1 MDSKK
6 ADTDSKKIDANLWIN
21 RFFFVNY
28 LLMLINVA
36 GFMLLNE
43 GSGIIAALFSVAVTI
58 AYALVYLIPAG
69 IIISVAKTLT
79 KLLRIWDKTY
89 ARIFIYSVSILT
101 LTLSHLVILV
111 DRTIFKMYGFHFNG
125 FVWNILTTKGGFE
138 SLGFDHGAY
147 WVATGATAGFIIAEI
162 LILIVCIKWNNFKVS
177 RTSKL
182 PHYLRISMPYIAG
195 LMFIAQ
201 GISFGF
207 SSYSGCSS
215 ILVRSYTVPF
225 YLPITFKS
233 VLRDLGF
240 KPSEKNVLTAKQ
252 NKNLALNYPLKE
264 IKQRPDS
271 TKYNIVWLVA
281 ESLRADMLNPEV
293 MPQTYKFAQKG
304 QWFLNHYSGGN
315 GTRKALFSMFYGLY
329 GNYWD
334 AFLNEQRSPVVMD
347 LLQNNGYQIDLY
359 TSARFTYPEFDK
371 TLFSK
376 IPKKQLHEQ
385 PTGVGWKSDREN
397 VAKMLKF
404 ISTRDKN
411 TPFMSF
417 LFFESPHARY
427 YFPPECAIRK
437 NYLKDFNYATADIAK
452 DIDLIHNRYINSC
465 YHLDTQLAR
474 IIDYLE
480 KEKLLDTT
488 IVIITGD
495 HGEEF
500 MEHGRWGHNSA
511 FVEQQVRTPMI
522 ICVPGM
528 KPKQYTKMTS
538 HLDISPTVMHL
549 LGVENPSEDFSLG
562 IDMLSDK
569 ERKYTIISDWDSLAY
584 RDDKY
589 KIVLPLKASA
599 LGNVITTANDE
610 KVEDSSIVYS
620 QEQKNLIQVLS
631 DSGKFTKKH

>member
-1 MDSKK
+1 MDSEK
-6 ADTDSKKIDANLWIN
+6 TNINLWVN

-28 LLMLINVA
+28 LLMLINV
-36 GFMLLNE
+36 FSFTTLTE
-43 GSGIIAALFSVAVTI
+43 GSGIAANAFSFATTI

-69 IIISVAKTLT
+69 LVIAIAKTLT
-79 KLLRIWDKTY
+79 KILLIRDKTY
-89 ARIFIYSVSILT
+89 ARIFIYFISILT

-111 DRTIFKMYGFHFNG
+111 DRTIYKMYGFHFNG
-125 FVWNILTTKGGFE
+125 FVWNILTTKGGIE
-138 SLGFDHGAY
+138 SLGFDYGAY
-147 WVATGATAGFIIAEI
+147 LVAAGATVGFIIAEI
-162 LILIVCIKWNNFKVS
+162 LILIVCIKWNNFKIS

-201 GISFGF
+201 GISFGV

-215 ILVRSYTVPF
+215 ILVRSYTFPF
-225 YLPITFKS
+225 YLPITFKR
-233 VLRDLGF
+233 VLSNLEF
-240 KPSEKNVLTAKQ
+240 EPYKSTALRTKQ
-252 NKNLALNYPLKE
+252 SKNLALNYPLKK
-264 IKQRPDS
+264 IRQCPDS

-293 MPQTYKFAQKG
+293 MPQTYKFAQKN

-334 AFLNEQRSPVVMD
+334 AFLNEQRSPVIMD
-347 LLQNNGYQIDLY
+347 LLQNNGYQMELY

-376 IPKKQLHEQ
+376 VPKDKLHEQ
-385 PTGVGWKSDREN
+385 PTSIGWKSDREN
-397 VAKMLKF
+397 VAKMLQF
-404 ISTRDKN
+404 ISDRN
-411 TPFMSF
+411 TNIPFMSF

-427 YFPPECAIRK
+427 YFPPECAIKK
-437 NYLKDFNYATADIAK
+437 NYLKNFNYATTNLTK
-452 DIDLIHNRYINSC
+452 NIDLIHNRYINSC

-474 IIDYLE
+474 ILNYL
-480 KEKLLDTT
+480 KREKLLDTT

-500 MEHGRWGHNSA
+500 MEHGHWGHNSA
-511 FVEQQVRTPMI
+511 FVEQQIKTPMI
-522 ICVPGM
+522 IHVPGM
-528 KPKQYTKMTS
+528 KPKRYTKMTS
-538 HLDISPTVMHL
+538 HLDIAPTVMHL

-599 LGNVITTANDE
+599 LGNIITTANDE
-610 KVEDSSIVYS
+610 KVKDSSSVYY
-620 QEQKNLIQVLS
+620 QEQRNLIQVFCE
-631 DSGKFTKKH
+631 SGEFTKKKH